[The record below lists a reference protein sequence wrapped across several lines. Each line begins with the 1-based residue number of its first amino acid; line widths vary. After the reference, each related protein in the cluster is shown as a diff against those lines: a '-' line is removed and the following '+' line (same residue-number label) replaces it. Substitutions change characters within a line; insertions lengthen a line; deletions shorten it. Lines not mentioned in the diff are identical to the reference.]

1 MNTFTKTISRIVFG
15 LPFAV
20 FGIFHLMRGSDMA
33 GMVWLP
39 GGTFWIYL
47 TGIALI
53 AAGIS
58 FTVNRYVH
66 LAAWGLAAFLF
77 ITTFTIHLP
86 MVFSQGQ
93 QAMTGF
99 LKDLMLLGAA
109 LYFAGAFTPEKSE
122 SDLDESGTA

>member
-1 MNTFTKTISRIVFG
+1 MNTVTKTLSRIIYG

-47 TGIALI
+47 TGLALI

-66 LAAWGLAAFLF
+66 LAAWGLVVFLF

-86 MVFSQGQ
+86 MVISQGQ

-99 LKDLMLLGAA
+99 LKDLMLMGAA
-109 LYFAGAFTPEKSE
+109 LYFTGEFTPEKS
-122 SDLDESGTA
+122 GTDIEDSEAA

>member
-1 MNTFTKTISRIVFG
+1 MNTLTKTISRIIFG

-20 FGIFHLMRGSDMA
+20 FGIFHLMRGAGMA

-39 GGTFWIYL
+39 GGVFWIYF

-58 FTVNRYVH
+58 FTLNRYVH
-66 LAAWGLAAFLF
+66 LAAWGLAFFLF

-86 MVFSQGQ
+86 MVISQGQ

-99 LKDLMLLGAA
+99 LKDLTLLGAA
-109 LYFAGAFTPEKSE
+109 LYFAGAFSPEKSG
-122 SDLDESGTA
+122 SDLEDSGTA

>member
-1 MNTFTKTISRIVFG
+1 M
-15 LPFAV
+15 
-20 FGIFHLMRGSDMA
+20 
-33 GMVWLP
+33 
-39 GGTFWIYL
+39 YL

-66 LAAWGLAAFLF
+66 LAAWGLVIFLF

-86 MVFSQGQ
+86 MVISQGQ

-109 LYFAGAFTPEKSE
+109 LYFAGAFSPAKSGPEVDDS
-122 SDLDESGTA
+122 TVT